1 VILHDRHGISV
12 CGTSF
17 NFSHSHSELLASA
30 KKTTSSKVLLVL
42 GVGAVMA
49 MGGLFYLQMP
59 VRDSNNL
66 YQSNTPVATVHD
78 PKLDK
83 EKKTITFAE
92 ARTPTGMRLDV
103 DSIFEYRYWK
113 LRCSGQPQDAAASRL
128 PQPLSY
134 PNLVCHIEGYR

>member
-1 VILHDRHGISV
+1 MIVMVLACVVLVLTLVIHILDYWLRP
-12 CGTSF
+12 
-17 NFSHSHSELLASA
+17 

-49 MGGLFYLQMP
+49 VGGLFYLQMP

>member
-1 VILHDRHGISV
+1 MIVMVLACVVLVLTLVIHILNYWLRP
-12 CGTSF
+12 
-17 NFSHSHSELLASA
+17 
-30 KKTTSSKVLLVL
+30 KKTTSSKALLVL
-42 GVGAVMA
+42 GIGTVMA